1 MSAHQDDRIDDDEPR
16 HGRQDPRRPD
26 PDDAE
31 RPLHSIAVE
40 DIEDAEV
47 DGDRPFNPGTA
58 RAALAYSGFRRVFAG
73 FAASS
78 VGTWMQNVVLNAY
91 AYDLTGSKSFV
102 GLMNFATLGPMLLLS
117 LVGGSLADRLDRR
130 RQMIWLSLEQAAF
143 AFALAALTRSPDPVP
158 ALLLA
163 TVFAINIG
171 QALVNPVFSA
181 ALPTLV
187 EKRDLPGAVSL
198 MSGTMNLSR
207 VVGAAVGPILYLTW
221 GVSWVFLF
229 NAVTYFFMIAGIWT
243 VPIPSPEPDPSQPGT
258 LRRIADGFVIVRHDQ
273 VLRRIIGT
281 CAVFSFFGLAFIGL
295 MPVVAGDNLGIEAKS
310 VQYAAL
316 FSIFGLG
323 AMVGA
328 FSIGTFLAGRDLT
341 KVVRGAFLGFSI
353 ALAIFALLR
362 SPWPAYVTVFCVGF
376 GYFMAITSLSTV
388 LQERVADNV
397 RGRVMSIWLMAFGGT
412 VALGPLV
419 LGPVAEHLSIT
430 FVLLLGAAVAAGC
443 AWYARLADPVDEPFG
458 EPAGG

>member
-1 MSAHQDDRIDDDEPR
+1 MSAQQDDRTDDDQP
-16 HGRQDPRRPD
+16 GGSRRLGPGDGPSPD
-26 PDDAE
+26 E
-31 RPLHSIAVE
+31 HPLPLISPE
-40 DIEDAEV
+40 DLEDAEV

-58 RAALAYSGFRRVFAG
+58 RAALAYAGFRRVFAG
-73 FAASS
+73 FVASS

-91 AYDLTGSKSFV
+91 AYDLTGSATFV

-117 LVGGSLADRLDRR
+117 LVGGSMADRFDRR
-130 RQMIWLSLEQAAF
+130 IQIIWLSVEQAVF
-143 AFALAALTRSPDPVP
+143 AFVLAALTRSPDPAP

-181 ALPTLV
+181 SLPTLV
-187 EKRDLPGAVSL
+187 AKRDLPGAVSL

-207 VVGAAVGPILYLTW
+207 VVGAAVGPIVYLTW
-221 GVSWVFLF
+221 GVSWVFLV
-229 NAVTYFFMIAGIWT
+229 NAVTYFFMIAGIWS
-243 VPIPSPEPDPSQPGT
+243 VAIPSPEPDPSQPGT
-258 LRRIADGFVIVRHDQ
+258 FRRIADGFRIVRNDR
-273 VLRRIIGT
+273 VLYRIIVT
-281 CAVFSFFGLAFIGL
+281 CTAFSFFGLSFIGL
-295 MPVVAGDNLGIEAKS
+295 MPVLARTNFGIESKS
-310 VQYAAL
+310 TQYAAL

-341 KVVRGAFLGFSI
+341 KLVRGAFAAFAVSL
-353 ALAIFALLR
+353 ALFALWR
-362 SPWPAYVTVFCVGF
+362 SPWPAYPTAFAVGF

-388 LQERVADNV
+388 LQERVDNNA
-397 RGRVMSIWLMAFGGT
+397 RGRVLSIWLMAFGGT

-430 FVLLLGAAVAAGC
+430 FVLLLGAVVAAGC
-443 AWYARLADPVDEPFG
+443 AWYARLDEPADA
-458 EPAGG
+458 PATSTAA